1 MSKRDSVEVSL
12 NVRSLFLVWTTEAT
26 RDHLDYDKSRYFI
39 LDPALKSYLVPY
51 LSIPFTSFSSSSGA
65 QPPLTTSE
73 AILANHRLR
82 QSLFV
87 LLGTCFAMACHLLGF
102 ELSGSS
108 EKDDEM
114 PWACEVRRT
123 MPTSLDSITE
133 ELVFFSSPGTALSA
147 KHD

>member
-1 MSKRDSVEVSL
+1 M
-12 NVRSLFLVWTTEAT
+12 
-26 RDHLDYDKSRYFI
+26 
-39 LDPALKSYLVPY
+39 PY

-87 LLGTCFAMACHLLGF
+87 LLGTCLDIACHLLGF

-108 EKDDEM
+108 RNDMRSQRGQRTEDNARLFE
-114 PWACEVRRT
+114 RRHGGVG
-123 MPTSLDSITE
+123 L
-133 ELVFFSSPGTALSA
+133 L
-147 KHD
+147 